1 VSLAE
6 VASRI
11 AAIQS
16 QALALSGALP
26 ANRAS
31 TSTSTTSA
39 EFASALG
46 AELGSSSLSGLDLSD
61 LSSLS
66 SLSGLSTG
74 SRVPATSGGGGGSP
88 GSPDGDDIAAW
99 ASKYVG
105 VPYVAGGRGTQG
117 WDCAGFTQWTY
128 KQFGVKIPEV
138 SWLQVKQ
145 GTAVD
150 SLKEAKPGDLLFFH
164 VPGGHSH
171 DPSPL
176 GVNHVGIYLGGG
188 RMVEAANPSAGTRI
202 GKVDTDNLV
211 RIRRVVEPGDGVAL
225 TPKQVRAAATGA
237 TTPAAAVAP
246 TTALASTTSVGAD
259 GRLGPR
265 QLVDVLRRAGF
276 SGEGLRTA
284 WALAMRESSGRPG
297 ALSKVN
303 SNGTRDHG
311 LFQLNSIHVGRVI
324 DADKVFDADANAR
337 AAFKLSHHGKN
348 FSAWG
353 IGHTGWAGHLERMQ
367 PATYAAYN
375 ARFQE
380 LLARF
385 PD

>member
-16 QALALSGALP
+16 RALALSGALSGAP
-26 ANRAS
+26 PVRTVSSSAS
-31 TSTSTTSA
+31 GT

-46 AELGSSSLSGLDLSD
+46 AELGTTTDGSSGLSGFSG
-61 LSSLS
+61 
-66 SLSGLSTG
+66 LSGLSSSG
-74 SRVPATSGGGGGSP
+74 VPAPYRDTGGPTGT
-88 GSPDGDDIAAW
+88 PDGGDIAAW

-105 VPYVAGGRGTQG
+105 VPYVAGGRGPHG
-117 WDCAGFTQWTY
+117 WDCAGFTQWAY

-150 SLKEAKPGDLLFFH
+150 GLKNAKPGDLLFFH
-164 VPGGHSH
+164 EPGGHRH

-176 GVNHVGIYLGGG
+176 KINHVAIYLGHG

-202 GKVDTDNLV
+202 GRVDTAHLV
-211 RIRRVVEPGDGVAL
+211 RIRRVVDPGDGVAR
-225 TPKQVRAAATGA
+225 TPNQVRAAAALG
-237 TTPAAAVAP
+237 PAAPVAP
-246 TTALASTTSVGAD
+246 TSPVTLDAK
-259 GRLGPR
+259 GRLGPH

-276 SGEGLRTA
+276 TGEGLRTA

-303 SNGTRDHG
+303 GDGTRDHG
-311 LFQLNSIHVGRVI
+311 LFQLNSIHLGRVI
-324 DADKVFDADANAR
+324 DADQVFDADANAR
-337 AAFKLSHHGKN
+337 AAFKLSHHGRN

-375 ARFQE
+375 KRFQE
-380 LLARF
+380 LLAQY
-385 PD
+385 PG